1 MSQAVY
7 ADYAAATP
15 IDDRV
20 VLAMTEASKFIVN
33 PSSRHSF
40 GHSANEQL
48 TKSRSII
55 SKFLNCQAEEIVFT
69 GSGTESNN
77 LAILGIA
84 RANKNKGNHIIA
96 TSIEHPSVINPC
108 RALEKDGFDVTY
120 LPVDSMGMIN
130 EDDLLNALTDKT
142 ILVTIHLA
150 NSEIGVIQDIARF
163 SRITR
168 EKSSAYF
175 HTDACQAA
183 AYLELDVKKLGVD
196 ALTFNGT
203 KVYGPKGVAVL
214 FVAQGTDIFPIV
226 YGGGQEKSLRSGT
239 ENLPGIHGLAVAVEI
254 AEQELTRSN
263 ADIAILRDELEN
275 ELEKI
280 KGVTTNVKYSNR
292 LPNHLSVV
300 IGDTKQSDLVRSMDQ
315 LGVAVSSGSA
325 CSSKSLSDSHVL
337 VAIGLS
343 SEQINKTLRITLG
356 KYTTKQEIKRIIAAV
371 GTVSN

>member
-20 VLAMTEASKFIVN
+20 VLAMTEASKFIGN

-40 GHSANEQL
+40 GRSANEQL

-96 TSIEHPSVINPC
+96 TSIEHPSVINSC
-108 RALEKDGFDVTY
+108 RALEKDGFNVTY
-120 LPVDSMGMIN
+120 LPVDSNGLVN

-183 AYLELDVKKLGVD
+183 AYLDLDVKKLGVD

-239 ENLPGIHGLAVAVEI
+239 ENIPGISGLATAVEI
-254 AEQELTRSN
+254 AETERQKNFDHLTVLRNELQN
-263 ADIAILRDELEN
+263 K
-275 ELEKI
+275 LEKI
-280 KGVTTNVKYSNR
+280 QDVTINAKESNR
-292 LPNHLSVV
+292 LPNHLSIVV
-300 IGDTKQSDLVRSMDQ
+300 SGSKFSDLVQGMDER
-315 LGVAVSSGSA
+315 GIAVSSGSA
-325 CSSKSLSDSHVL
+325 CSSKTLSDSHVL
-337 VAIGLS
+337 SAIGLT
-343 SEQINKTLRITLG
+343 SEEINKTLRVSLGRSTNQEELEKITSAIEELC
-356 KYTTKQEIKRIIAAV
+356 K
-371 GTVSN
+371 